1 MEDTKKYVILTL
13 KSRFWPFFGCHCILG
28 YLQYNLLMA
37 RKEKPTQYRGSLS
50 QLGQIVDKAGIHL
63 KKEEKLEKK
72 TASPP
77 PPAPRVETD
86 EESFHSAMTD
96 VTRSSWRHEPARTGA
111 PKPAPPQRPPE
122 LEDQLILKEA
132 IEGEMSPMV
141 QEHPEYIE
149 GWVGAAGKRYL
160 PNLRTGLYSI
170 QEQLDLHG
178 YNRVEARIVVEDFIM
193 RMSRFQSCCVKIIH
207 GRGINSPDDRA
218 VLKEN
223 LQLWLCSRKMSR
235 YMVAYASA
243 QMNDGG
249 VGAVYVLLKS
259 RNQ

>member
-1 MEDTKKYVILTL
+1 ME
-13 KSRFWPFFGCHCILG
+13 
-28 YLQYNLLMA
+28 
-37 RKEKPTQYRGSLS
+37 
-50 QLGQIVDKAGIHL
+50 
-63 KKEEKLEKK
+63 
-72 TASPP
+72 
-77 PPAPRVETD
+77 
-86 EESFHSAMTD
+86 
-96 VTRSSWRHEPARTGA
+96 
-111 PKPAPPQRPPE
+111 
-122 LEDQLILKEA
+122 EA

-149 GWVGAAGKRYL
+149 GWVGVAGKRYL

-178 YNRVEARIVVEDFIM
+178 YNRIEARIVVEDFIL
-193 RMSRFQSCCVKIIH
+193 RMSRFQACCVKIIH

-223 LQLWLCSRKMSR
+223 LQRWLSSRRMSR
-235 YMVAYASA
+235 YVVAYASA

-259 RNQ
+259 R

>member
-1 MEDTKKYVILTL
+1 
-13 KSRFWPFFGCHCILG
+13 
-28 YLQYNLLMA
+28 MA
-37 RKEKPTQYRGSLS
+37 RREKTTQFRGPLS
-50 QLGQIVDKAGIHL
+50 QLDQIVNEAGIRL
-63 KKEEKLEKK
+63 KKDKDDLQDKRQVLPVP
-72 TASPP
+72 SPP
-77 PPAPRVETD
+77 RPESD
-86 EESFHSAMTD
+86 EDVFRSAMAD
-96 VTRSSWRHEPARTGA
+96 VSRSSWRHKPVPTAA
-111 PKPAPPQRPPE
+111 PTPSPPQRSQE
-122 LEDQLILKEA
+122 FEDQLIMKEA
-132 IEGEMSPMV
+132 IEGELSPMV

-149 GWVGAAGKRYL
+149 GWVGVAGKRYL

-223 LQLWLCSRKMSR
+223 LQFWLSSRRMSR
-235 YMVAYASA
+235 YVVAYASA

-259 RNQ
+259 RSQ

>member
-1 MEDTKKYVILTL
+1 
-13 KSRFWPFFGCHCILG
+13 
-28 YLQYNLLMA
+28 MA
-37 RKEKPTQYRGSLS
+37 SKEKKQLPRATLS
-50 QLGQIVDKAGIHL
+50 ELEQIVREAGIHL
-63 KKEEKLEKK
+63 NGKESPEKK
-72 TASPP
+72 PAFAPP
-77 PPAPRVETD
+77 PPPPPRPETD
-86 EESFHSAMTD
+86 EDMFQSAMAD
-96 VTRSSWRHEPARTGA
+96 VSRSSWRHEPANTPRR
-111 PKPAPPQRPPE
+111 KPASVPKQPE
-122 LEDQLILKEA
+122 FEERLIMKEA

-149 GWVGAAGKRYL
+149 GWIGVAGKRYL

-178 YNRVEARIVVEDFIM
+178 YNRIEARIVVEDFIL

-223 LQLWLCSRKMSR
+223 LQRWLSSRRMSR
-235 YMVAYASA
+235 YVVAYASA

-259 RNQ
+259 R